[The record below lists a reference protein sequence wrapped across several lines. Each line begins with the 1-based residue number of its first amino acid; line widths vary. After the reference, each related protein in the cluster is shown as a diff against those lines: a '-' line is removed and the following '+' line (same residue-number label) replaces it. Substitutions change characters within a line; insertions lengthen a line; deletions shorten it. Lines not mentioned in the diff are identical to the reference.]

1 MTQTNWIYHFDQNG
15 NIIRNESIMNIL
27 PKLRTLPDDIF
38 KYYVLAYDYVRS
50 PYKFRPEDEA
60 KLMAARM
67 AFKEDNFPEEDP
79 EVVEELRSVI
89 YDEKIETVRALRN
102 RIHFLNLQLI
112 DETDTSKM
120 TANISTCDK
129 LQAMLDRKLEEIK
142 EAEEDIKLTKGRE
155 LSLIEKMQR
164 SKKIYQM
171 RVANVRDIQTDNK
184 E

>member
-1 MTQTNWIYHFDQNG
+1 
-15 NIIRNESIMNIL
+15 MNIL
-27 PKLRTLPDDIF
+27 PLLSRLDDDTL

-50 PYKFRPEDEA
+50 PYKFRPEEES

-67 AFKEDNFPEEDP
+67 AFKEDKIEKED
-79 EVVEELRSVI
+79 ERIIEELRSVI
-89 YDEKIETVRALRN
+89 FDEKVETVRALRN
-102 RIHFLNLQLI
+102 RIHFLNMQLI

-120 TANISTCDK
+120 TSNIATGDK

-171 RVANVRDIQTDNK
+171 RVSNVRDI
-184 E
+184 